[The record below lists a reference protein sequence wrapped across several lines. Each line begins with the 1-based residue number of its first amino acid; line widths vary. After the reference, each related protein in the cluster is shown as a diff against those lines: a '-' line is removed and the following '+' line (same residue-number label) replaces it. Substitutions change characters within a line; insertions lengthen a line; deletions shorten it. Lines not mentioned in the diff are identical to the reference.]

1 MVFYLAVSIFLA
13 YEIHKILDFKRFNK
27 LLYFVSK
34 YPKEIK
40 NRKSEN
46 PITLSMLKISIM
58 NLFYIIILI
67 IDCFSFQGY
76 LFIAILVMSIINS
89 FLNKLKSKK
98 ILKYVFLFTD
108 SIITTILL
116 IFIIVNYLYLNI
128 DVNEIVNTFFMNYLK

>member
-1 MVFYLAVSIFLA
+1 
-13 YEIHKILDFKRFNK
+13 
-27 LLYFVSK
+27 
-34 YPKEIK
+34 
-40 NRKSEN
+40 
-46 PITLSMLKISIM
+46 M